1 MRLVSVASTVG
12 TAVGGFRRGGGC
24 GDGVYFFQNGS
35 HCLTIFDCFCILS
48 FVSWGVPFFWDLAS
62 LVPVP
67 AETSNQLMGQWAG
80 SKDQGLK
87 ADHSVLFWYLLSF
100 P

>member
-1 MRLVSVASTVG
+1 MRRWRLFFPEWVSL
-12 TAVGGFRRGGGC
+12 
-24 GDGVYFFQNGS
+24 S
-35 HCLTIFDCFCILS
+35 HYLRLFLHSF